1 MQRKGVAASDF
12 RGACGLFP
20 TGVTVVTRRFP
31 DGSPYGMTVSSFTSV
46 SLDPPLILVCIDRRA
61 AFLLELA
68 DEMPFAVNVLRED
81 QQEIAVRF
89 SRTPEGGRFAGI
101 EWVEDSRGLPLL
113 GGAVASFACSLE
125 QVVEAGDHFL
135 LIGGVEEIRRQSGRA
150 LVWCE
155 SSYHSLP
162 APRL

>member
-1 MQRKGVAASDF
+1 
-12 RGACGLFP
+12 
-20 TGVTVVTRRFP
+20 
-31 DGSPYGMTVSSFTSV
+31 MTVSSFTSV
-46 SLDPPLILVCIDRRA
+46 SLDPPLILVCIDKRA
-61 AFLLELA
+61 AFLLEMD

-81 QQEIAVRF
+81 QQELAIRF

-101 EWVEDSRGLPLL
+101 DWIEDARGLPLL

-125 QVVEAGDHFL
+125 QVVDAGDHFL
-135 LIGGVEEIRRQSGRA
+135 LIGAVQEIRRQSGRA